1 MGKRFPLPIP
11 NGWFQV
17 AYSDDLATGAV
28 VPLHYFGRELV
39 LCRTESGTAQLFDAY
54 CPHLGAH
61 LGHGGR
67 VEGETLVC
75 PFHGW
80 RFGTGGVCAAIPY
93 ARRVPPQAILR
104 AWPTVEGSGMVF
116 AWHHARGE
124 PPGFD
129 APLVPEWGRPD
140 WEPWQRFRWR
150 VKSHSQEIIE
160 GAVDNVHFPTVHKNE
175 GVPPMQVHFE
185 GAFLRTSSSLHL
197 PEGPTRMEVLFH
209 GIGAGVGRKHG
220 VGDVAFIGT
229 ETPIDDETVDFRFS
243 LMKRRSDPGDP
254 FGVMAQFYID
264 EIARGVGEDIP
275 IWESKRYVEQ
285 PLLCEGDGP
294 IAQYRR
300 WARQFY
306 SG

>member
-1 MGKRFPLPIP
+1 MSRRFPFPIP

-17 AYSDDLATGAV
+17 AYSDDLAPGAV
-28 VPLHYFGRELV
+28 VPLRYFGQDLV
-39 LCRTESGTAQLFDAY
+39 LFRTASGVAEVFDAH

-80 RFGTGGVCAAIPY
+80 RFARGGRCVGISY
-93 ARRVPPQAILR
+93 AQRVPPQAAVR
-104 AWPTVEGSGMVF
+104 AWPSVEGSGMIFV
-116 AWHHARGE
+116 WRHARGE
-124 PPGFD
+124 PPLWE
-129 APLVPEWGRPD
+129 APRVPEWGEPG

-150 VKSHSQEIIE
+150 VRSASQEIIE
-160 GAVDNVHFPTVHKNE
+160 GAVDGVHFPYVHKNE
-175 GVPPMQVHFE
+175 GVPGMQV
-185 GAFLRTSSSLHL
+185 AFDGPYLRTTSSLHL
-197 PEGPTRMEVLFH
+197 PEGPTRMEVCFH

-220 VGDVAFIGT
+220 LGDVAFIGT

-243 LMKRRSDPGDP
+243 LMKRAADPSGP
-254 FGVMAQFYID
+254 MAQFYID

-275 IWESKRYVEQ
+275 IWENKRYVER
-285 PLLCEGDGP
+285 PPLCEGDGP
-294 IAQYRR
+294 IGQYRR

-306 SG
+306 SE

>member
-1 MGKRFPLPIP
+1 MGKRFPFPIP

-17 AYSDDLATGAV
+17 AYSDDLAPGAV

-39 LCRTESGTAQLFDAY
+39 LFRTGSGAAQVFDAY

-67 VEGETLVC
+67 VEGESLVC

-80 RFGTGGVCAAIPY
+80 RFGTAGGCAGIPY
-93 ARRVPPQAILR
+93 ARRIPPQARVR

-116 AWHHARGE
+116 AWHHVRGE
-124 PPGFD
+124 HPGFD
-129 APLVPEWGRPD
+129 APHVPEWGLPD

-150 VKSHSQEIIE
+150 VRSHSQEIIE
-160 GAVDNVHFPTVHKNE
+160 GAVDSVHFPYVHKNE
-175 GVPPMQVHFE
+175 GIPGVQVDFD
-185 GAFLRTSSSLHL
+185 GPFLRTSSSLHL
-197 PEGPTRMEVLFH
+197 PEGPTRMEVRFH
-209 GIGAGVGRKHG
+209 GIGVGVGRKQG

-243 LMKRRSDPGDP
+243 LMKRRSDPEDP
-254 FGVMAQFYID
+254 SGAMAQFTID

-275 IWESKRYVEQ
+275 IWESKRYVER
-285 PLLCEGDGP
+285 PLLCDGDGP

-306 SG
+306 SE